1 MFNSLFR
8 FYSFQ
13 AKKSGPPSANAI
25 NKTSQ
30 TKKNLP
36 IGFDPKKSKYSGLR
50 VKQNLETLVQRADA
64 PEYLKDE

>member
-1 MFNSLFR
+1 MFKSLFR

-25 NKTSQ
+25 NKTSE

-50 VKQNLETLVQRADA
+50 VK
-64 PEYLKDE
+64 